1 MVLGSGLGQS
11 EHILREV
18 TEVLQPVRTN
28 LLKQMSAV
36 PLSLGI

>member
-28 LLKQMSAV
+28 LLKQKSAV